1 MKINF
6 IFITLLICIL
16 FPLISN
22 AKQTDEVSIDQI
34 FKESFNIANSE
45 QIAKYGIF
53 IKNTINIFKNKPE
66 SLEVNYL
73 SYLIKDVV
81 DYEKSLDTLLP
92 DFKELYDQY
101 YNSINNYDQDMP
113 QKLVL
118 AYMLLRGFN
127 IEGDTDDVKL
137 LEISEHGH
145 EILKD
150 IKDKCKNKS
159 YAAIATLMLS
169 CVFIKSGLDEE
180 FITKF
185 PNHPAIPFVEACA
198 IDNKYYYK
206 DNRKLIDELLLLK
219 NKYPKVQSPLGYNL
233 YIESYGSIVYA
244 YFELG
249 ELDNAKKYINM
260 IKSEA
265 PDFWNLHNLE
275 KLFNDVKSGKRSF
288 DFK

>member
-1 MKINF
+1 MKIYF

-22 AKQTDEVSIDQI
+22 AKQTEEVSIDQI

-92 DFKELYDQY
+92 DFKELYYQY

-118 AYMLLRGFN
+118 SYMLLRGFN

-150 IKDKCKNKS
+150 IKDKCENKS

-169 CVFIKSGLDEE
+169 YIFIKSGLDEE

-185 PNHPAIPFVEACA
+185 PKHPAIPFVEA
-198 IDNKYYYK
+198 IVINRKYSSKDNK
-206 DNRKLIDELLLLK
+206 KLIEQLLLLK
-219 NKYPKVQSPLGYNL
+219 GKYSKVLSPFGYNL
-233 YIESYGSIVYA
+233 YIQYYGLIVNA

-249 ELDNAKKYINM
+249 ELDNAQKYLDKIKREAPNYWNLPNLENLLTN
-260 IKSEA
+260 IKSR
-265 PDFWNLHNLE
+265 
-275 KLFNDVKSGKRSF
+275 KSNF